1 MRLFVAVDPTEEIR
15 ARIGQLIEKLKMPGD
30 GIKWVEE
37 KNLHLTLKFL
47 GEVKDQ
53 DLDKVI
59 REVEA
64 AAEGRESFKVTFKG
78 LGKFPHVIWIGLKE
92 GEKELKGI
100 AEKLGTEDFSA
111 HLTIGRVKEKKGALN
126 LEEFKENELGEMR
139 AEKIKLIKST
149 LTPQGPIYE
158 IIKEVNLCRMKS

>member
-1 MRLFVAVDPTEEIR
+1 MRLFVAVDPTDEIR
-15 ARIGQLIEKLKMPGD
+15 AQIGKLVESIKKPGD
-30 GIKWVEE
+30 GIKWVKE
-37 KNLHLTLKFL
+37 NDLHLTLKFL

-92 GEKELKGI
+92 GEKELKEI
-100 AEKLGTEDFSA
+100 AEKLGTEEFSA
-111 HLTIGRVKEKKGALN
+111 HLTIGRVKKGGIRI
-126 LEEFKENELGEMR
+126 EEFKEIELGEMR

-149 LTPQGPIYE
+149 LTPRGPIYE
-158 IIKEVNLCRMKS
+158 IIKEVNLCRTKS